1 MKILLKPGASE
12 IEVKKSKFIATLKSV
27 TNEEEAQAFIN
38 EMKKKYWDAKHNC
51 SAFVIGKN
59 AELTRCSDDG
69 EPAQTAGRPMLN
81 VLLHSEVRNVV
92 CVVTRYFG
100 GTLLGTGGLIKAYSD
115 AVAEAL
121 EVGMP
126 LKRALVADTDGTLA
140 GLVRELD
147 AAGVPV
153 ERVPRARLDSISS
166 HGAHQ
171 GIAVQAER
179 FRYAELEDVLERV
192 NSKGKTT
199 SLVTFS
205 LSETYG
211 KNLFS
216 FLGQGFPCGQKM
228 PLLLLQQ
235 LLLRVVLLR
244 SRDDEFPERGL
255 LQGRFD
261 CRSWNIRQPLSWK

>member
-38 EMKKKYWDAKHNC
+38 ETKKKYWDAKHNC

-115 AVAEAL
+115 AVAEAIENSTIGEEIEGVRIGFSL
-121 EVGMP
+121 DYAAYGKVQYEFSQIGVDVVDAVFAEKVTAEVRIP
-126 LKRALVADTDGTLA
+126 AEQKHDIRALLIDATGGSVIISDT
-140 GLVRELD
+140 E
-147 AAGVPV
+147 
-153 ERVPRARLDSISS
+153 
-166 HGAHQ
+166 
-171 GIAVQAER
+171 
-179 FRYAELEDVLERV
+179 
-192 NSKGKTT
+192 
-199 SLVTFS
+199 
-205 LSETYG
+205 
-211 KNLFS
+211 
-216 FLGQGFPCGQKM
+216 PCII
-228 PLLLLQQ
+228 LQEMKK
-235 LLLRVVLLR
+235 
-244 SRDDEFPERGL
+244 S
-255 LQGRFD
+255 
-261 CRSWNIRQPLSWK
+261 